1 MATTG
6 LAASSNGRNG
16 GTGLRAGFAPVGK
29 KQERSNSGSGMKLG
43 AKKKK
48 MTIKPFKVTP
58 KLPESFEED
67 TWKKLE
73 AAVHAVHAK
82 QTTALSREELYRS
95 VEDMCTWKMA
105 SRLYTRLGE
114 TCAAHI
120 RSRVEQLLQ
129 HTGGDVNLF
138 LEAVH
143 TLWEDHCEDML
154 VIRTIFLYLD
164 RTYVMQTPHIA
175 SIWDMG
181 LNLVR
186 ENLVQRR
193 SLETKLIDALLE
205 LVEHE
210 RKGEAITRSYLYNLL
225 RMLLSLHLYH
235 ADFETP
241 FLMASERFYLQE
253 GATAVESSSVPQF
266 LLHVEKRLHEEN
278 DRVIH
283 YLDAS
288 TKKQLIAA
296 VENKLLK
303 PHVATLLERGF
314 DELME
319 GGRIDD
325 LKRMYALFA
334 RVDAITDLKTAFSNY
349 IRKNVE
355 KLVVD
360 LQQDKTFV
368 EKVLKLKADLDTV
381 LSNSFQANTDF
392 SFAMKSAMEYAIN
405 VRANRPAELVA
416 KYVDSKLRMGNK
428 GGSETEVESL
438 LDRVMVIFRYVQ
450 GKDVFEAF
458 YKKDLAKRLLVGK
471 SASFDLEKLML
482 SKLKTECGSSFTN
495 KLEGMFK
502 DIDLSQNVMTQF
514 QQHAASRYI
523 PCSLSVDTHRKVI
536 GLTSD
541 SSCRLALETL
551 ASGNRNS
558 PDMQVQVLTTGF
570 WPPYAA
576 VDINLPAS
584 LVPLKEIFDQFYSS
598 KYQGRQLQWQHSL
611 AQCVVKAS
619 FPMAKKELVVSLY
632 QTVVLLCFNGTDSL
646 GFKEIKEQTRIEDG
660 ELRRTLQSLACGKT
674 RVLQKVPKGKEV
686 NDNDS
691 FVFNAGFTNQLFR
704 IKINSIQMKETKKEN
719 EDTHERVF
727 RDRQYQVDAAIVR
740 IMKARKKLSH
750 ALLMTE
756 IFTQVRF
763 PAKAADIKRRI
774 ESLIDREY
782 LERDPNNAQV
792 YNYLA

>member
-1 MATTG
+1 MASTG
-6 LAASSNGRNG
+6 FMSATNGR
-16 GTGLRAGFAPVGK
+16 TDCSR
-29 KQERSNSGSGMKLG
+29 KQERSSIGPGQTLC

-48 MTIKPFKVTP
+48 LTIKPFKNTP
-58 KLPESFEED
+58 KLPERFEDD
-67 TWKKLE
+67 TWTKLV
-73 AAVHAVHAK
+73 AAVHAVYAK
-82 QTTALSREELYRS
+82 EMSSLSREELYRS

-105 SRLYTRLGE
+105 SRLYKRLE
-114 TCAAHI
+114 DTCALHI
-120 RSRVEQLLQ
+120 QKRVEALVPY
-129 HTGGDVNLF
+129 TGGDMDLF

-143 TLWEDHCEDML
+143 QFWEDHCEDML

-181 LNLVR
+181 LNLMR
-186 ENLVQRR
+186 DHLVQHR
-193 SLETKLIDALLE
+193 SLEMKLIEALLN

-210 RKGEAITRSYLYNLL
+210 RKGEAINRSYLYNLL

-235 ADFETP
+235 ADFEAP
-241 FLMASERFYLQE
+241 FLMASERFYQQE
-253 GATAVESSSVPQF
+253 GAVTIEAVSVPQF
-266 LLHVEKRLHEEN
+266 LRHAERRLAEETE
-278 DRVIH
+278 RVNH
-283 YLDAS
+283 YLDVS
-288 TKKQLIAA
+288 TKKQLISV

-303 PHVATLLERGF
+303 PHVGTVVERGF
-314 DELME
+314 ETLMAE
-319 GGRIDD
+319 GRIED
-325 LKRMYALFA
+325 LQRLYALFA
-334 RVDAITDLKTAFSNY
+334 RVDAIPDLKTAFSTY
-349 IRKNVE
+349 IQKNVS
-355 KLVVD
+355 KLVLD
-360 LQQDKTFV
+360 DKQEKTFV
-368 EKVLKLKADLDTV
+368 EKILKLKADLNAV
-381 LSNSFQANTDF
+381 LSDSFQSNTDF
-392 SFAMKSAMEYAIN
+392 AFAMKSAMEHAIN
-405 VRANRPAELVA
+405 IRANRPAELVA
-416 KYVDSKLRMGNK
+416 KFVDSKLRTGNK
-428 GGSETEVESL
+428 GGSEAEVESL
-438 LDRVMVIFRYVQ
+438 LDRVMIIFRYIQ

-482 SKLKTECGSSFTN
+482 SKLKSECGSSFTN

-514 QQHAASRYI
+514 QQHAASRHA
-523 PCSLSVDTHRKVI
+523 VE
-536 GLTSD
+536 
-541 SSCRLALETL
+541 ALQK
-551 ASGNRNS
+551 SNRGI

-576 VDINLPAS
+576 VEINLPAS
-584 LVPLKEIFDQFYSS
+584 LVPLKEIFDKFYSS

-611 AQCVVKAS
+611 AQCVLKGT
-619 FPMAKKELVVSLY
+619 FPSGKKELVVSLY
-632 QTVVLLCFNGTDSL
+632 QTVVLLCFNNADSL
-646 GFKEIKEQTRIEDG
+646 GFKEIQEQTRIEDG

-674 RVLQKVPKGKEV
+674 RVLQKTPKGRDV
-686 NDNDS
+686 NDDDA
-691 FVFNAGFTNQLFR
+691 FVFNWDFKNQLIR

-756 IFTQVRF
+756 IFSQVRF
-763 PAKAADIKRRI
+763 PAKGADIKRRI

-782 LERDPNNAQV
+782 LERDPSNAQM

>member
-1 MATTG
+1 MASTG
-6 LAASSNGRNG
+6 FASNGH
-16 GTGLRAGFAPVGK
+16 TGFGR
-29 KQERSNSGSGMKLG
+29 KQERSSSGSGLKLG

-67 TWKKLE
+67 TWKALE
-73 AAVHAVHAK
+73 AAVHSVHAK
-82 QTTALSREELYRS
+82 HMSALSREELYRS

-105 SRLYTRLGE
+105 ARLYTRLEE
-114 TCAAHI
+114 TCAVHI
-120 RSRVEQLLQ
+120 RERVEDLVQY
-129 HTGGDVNLF
+129 TGGDMNLF

-143 TLWEDHCEDML
+143 RLWEDHCEDML

-181 LNLVR
+181 LNVVR
-186 ENLVQRR
+186 DNLVQRQ

-205 LVEHE
+205 LVENE
-210 RKGEAITRSYLYNLL
+210 RKGEAINRSYLYNLL

-253 GATAVESSSVPQF
+253 GATTVESASVPQF
-266 LLHVEKRLHEEN
+266 LVHVEKRLHEEN
-278 DRVIH
+278 ERVNH

-288 TKKQLIAA
+288 TKKQLISV

-303 PHVATLLERGF
+303 PHVVTLLERGF
-314 DELME
+314 ETLME
-319 GGRIDD
+319 EGRIED
-325 LKRMYALFA
+325 LKRMYALLA
-334 RVDAITDLKTAFSNY
+334 RVDAINDLKTAFSGY
-349 IRKNVE
+349 IQKNVS
-355 KLVVD
+355 KLVMD
-360 LQQDKTFV
+360 DKQEKTFV
-368 EKVLKLKADLDTV
+368 EKVLKLKADLDAV
-381 LSNSFQANTDF
+381 LSDSFQSNTDF
-392 SFAMKSAMEYAIN
+392 SFAMKSAMENAIN

-416 KYVDSKLRMGNK
+416 KFVDSKLRTGNK
-428 GGSETEVESL
+428 GGSEAEVESI
-438 LDRVMVIFRYVQ
+438 LDRVMVIFRYIQ

-514 QQHAASRYI
+514 QQHAASR
-523 PCSLSVDTHRKVI
+523 H
-536 GLTSD
+536 
-541 SSCRLALETL
+541 ALETL
-551 ASGNRNS
+551 HGNR
-558 PDMQVQVLTTGF
+558 VLTTGF

-576 VDINLPAS
+576 VEINLPAA
-584 LVPLKEIFDQFYSS
+584 LVPLKEIFDKFYSS

-611 AQCVVKAS
+611 AQCVVKAT
-619 FPMAKKELVVSLY
+619 FPSGKKELVVSLY
-632 QTVVLLCFNGTDSL
+632 QTVVLLCFNGADEL
-646 GFKEIKEQTRIEDG
+646 AFKEIKEQTRIEDG

-674 RVLQKVPKGKEV
+674 RVLQKVPKGKDV
-686 NDNDS
+686 NDSDS
-691 FVFNAGFTNQLFR
+691 FVFNAQFTNQFIR

-756 IFTQVRF
+756 IFSQVRF

-782 LERDPNNAQV
+782 LERDSSNAQM

>member
-1 MATTG
+1 MA
-6 LAASSNGRNG
+6 SP
-16 GTGLRAGFAPVGK
+16 GFAPAANGRTGFSR
-29 KQERSNSGSGMKLG
+29 KQERSSSSSSSGLKLG

-48 MTIKPFKVTP
+48 MTIKPFKITP
-58 KLPESFEED
+58 KLPETFEQD
-67 TWKKLE
+67 TWAKLQ
-73 AAVHAVHAK
+73 AAVHAVHA
-82 QTTALSREELYRS
+82 QQMSALSREELYRS

-105 SRLYTRLGE
+105 ARLYTRLEE
-114 TCAAHI
+114 TCAVHV
-120 RSRVEQLLQ
+120 RGRVEELLQ
-129 HTGGDVNLF
+129 YTGGDMNLF

-143 TLWEDHCEDML
+143 KLWEDHCEDML

-186 ENLVQRR
+186 DNLVERR

-205 LVEHE
+205 LVELE
-210 RKGEAITRSYLYNLL
+210 RKGEASNRSYLYNLL

-241 FLMASERFYLQE
+241 FLTASERFYLQE
-253 GATAVESSSVPQF
+253 GATTVESASVPQF
-266 LLHVEKRLHEEN
+266 LVHVEKRLYEEN
-278 DRVIH
+278 ERVNS
-283 YLDAS
+283 YLDSS
-288 TKKQLIAA
+288 TKKQLISV
-296 VENKLLK
+296 VESKLLK
-303 PHVATLLERGF
+303 PHVTTLLERGF
-314 DELME
+314 ETLME
-319 GGRIDD
+319 EGRIED

-334 RVDAITDLKTAFSNY
+334 RVDAINDLKTAFSNY
-349 IRKNVE
+349 IQKNVS
-355 KLVVD
+355 KLVMD
-360 LQQDKTFV
+360 DQQEKTFV
-368 EKVLKLKADLDTV
+368 EKVLKLKADLDAV
-381 LSNSFQANTDF
+381 LSDSFQSNTDF
-392 SFAMKSAMEYAIN
+392 SFAMKSAMENAIN

-416 KYVDSKLRMGNK
+416 KFVDSKLRTGNK
-428 GGSETEVESL
+428 GGSEAEVENL
-438 LDRVMVIFRYVQ
+438 LDRVMVIFRYIQ

-514 QQHAASRYI
+514 QQHAASR
-523 PCSLSVDTHRKVI
+523 HE
-536 GLTSD
+536 
-541 SSCRLALETL
+541 LEVL
-551 ASGNRNS
+551 HGNRGI

-576 VDINLPAS
+576 VEINLPAA
-584 LVPLKEIFDQFYSS
+584 LVPLKDIFDKFYSS

-611 AQCVVKAS
+611 AQCVVKAT
-619 FPMAKKELVVSLY
+619 FPSGKKELVVSLY
-632 QTVVLLCFNGTDSL
+632 QTVVLLCFNGADSL

-686 NDNDS
+686 NDDDS
-691 FVFNAGFTNQLFR
+691 FVFNTTFTNQFIR

-782 LERDPNNAQV
+782 LERDQTNAQM

>member
-1 MATTG
+1 MASTG
-6 LAASSNGRNG
+6 FVSSPHGH
-16 GTGLRAGFAPVGK
+16 TGFNR
-29 KQERSNSGSGMKLG
+29 KQERSSSGAGLKLG
-43 AKKKK
+43 TKKKK
-48 MTIKPFKVTP
+48 MTIKPFKTIP
-58 KLPESFEED
+58 KLPESFEAD
-67 TWKKLE
+67 TWAKLL
-73 AAVHAVHAK
+73 AAVHAVYGK
-82 QTTALSREELYRS
+82 ETSTLSREELYRS

-105 SRLYTRLGE
+105 PQLYKRLEE
-114 TCAAHI
+114 TCALHI
-120 RSRVEQLLQ
+120 QDRVEQLM
-129 HTGGDVNLF
+129 HYTGGDMEGF

-143 TLWEDHCEDML
+143 RLWVDHCDDML
-154 VIRTIFLYLD
+154 VLRTIFLYLD

-175 SIWDMG
+175 SIYDMG
-181 LNLVR
+181 LNVMR

-193 SLETKLIDALLE
+193 TLETKLIEALLE
-205 LVEHE
+205 LVRQE
-210 RKGEAITRSYLYNLL
+210 RKGEAVNRSYLYTLIK
-225 RMLLSLHLYH
+225 MLLSLHLYH

-241 FLMASERFYLQE
+241 FLMASERFYMQE
-253 GATAVESSSVPQF
+253 GATTVESVSVPQF
-266 LLHVEKRLHEEN
+266 LLHAEKRLHEETE
-278 DRVIH
+278 RVNH

-288 TKKQLIAA
+288 TKKHLIAV

-314 DELME
+314 ETLME
-319 GGRIDD
+319 EKRIDS
-325 LKRMYALFA
+325 LKRMYTLFA
-334 RVDAITDLKTAFSNY
+334 RVHAIDDIKSAFSTY
-349 IRKNVE
+349 IQKHVS
-355 KLVVD
+355 KLVLD
-360 LQQDKTFV
+360 DQQEKTFV
-368 EKVLKLKADLDTV
+368 EKILKLKADLDAV
-381 LSNSFQANTDF
+381 LSESFESNSDF
-392 SFAMKSAMEYAIN
+392 LFAMKSAMEKAIN

-416 KYVDSKLRMGNK
+416 KFVDSKLRTGNK
-428 GGSETEVESL
+428 GGSEAEVEAL
-438 LDRVMVIFRYVQ
+438 LDRVMVIFRYIQ

-514 QQHAASRYI
+514 QQHAASRHAI
-523 PCSLSVDTHRKVI
+523 
-536 GLTSD
+536 
-541 SSCRLALETL
+541 ETL
-551 ASGNRNS
+551 QQTHGV

-576 VDINLPAS
+576 VEINLPAA
-584 LVPLKEIFDQFYSS
+584 LVPLKEIFDNFYSS

-611 AQCVVKAS
+611 AQCVVKGT
-619 FPMAKKELVVSLY
+619 FPSGKKELVVSLY
-632 QTVVLLCFNGTDSL
+632 QTVVLLCFNGVDSL
-646 GFKEIKEQTRIEDG
+646 GFKEIKEQARIEDQ

-674 RVLQKVPKGKEV
+674 RVLQKVPKGREV
-686 NDNDS
+686 NDDDV
-691 FVFNAGFTNQLFR
+691 FVFNSKFTHQLIR

-750 ALLMTE
+750 ALLMAE

-782 LERDPNNAQV
+782 LERDSTNAQM

>member
-1 MATTG
+1 MASTG
-6 LAASSNGRNG
+6 LSTSSNGR
-16 GTGLRAGFAPVGK
+16 TGFSSVGR
-29 KQERSNSGSGMKLG
+29 KQERSNSGSGLKLG

-58 KLPESFEED
+58 KLPESFEDD

-73 AAVHAVHAK
+73 AAVHNVHAK
-82 QTTALSREELYRS
+82 QTSVLSREELYRS

-105 SRLYTRLGE
+105 PRLYTRLEE
-114 TCAAHI
+114 TCAVHI
-120 RSRVEQLLQ
+120 QERVEKLVQY
-129 HTGGDVNLF
+129 TAGDMNLF

-143 TLWEDHCEDML
+143 RLWEDHCEDML

-186 ENLVQRR
+186 DNLVQRR

-205 LVEHE
+205 LVELE
-210 RKGEAITRSYLYNLL
+210 RKGEAINRSYLYNLL

-253 GATAVESSSVPQF
+253 GAAIVESASVPQF
-266 LLHVEKRLHEEN
+266 LVHVEKRLHEEN
-278 DRVIH
+278 ERVIH

-288 TKKQLIAA
+288 TKKQLISV
-296 VENKLLK
+296 VESKLLK

-314 DELME
+314 EMLME
-319 GGRIDD
+319 EGKTED

-334 RVDAITDLKTAFSNY
+334 KVDAITDLKTAFSNY
-349 IRKNVE
+349 IRKNVSQ
-355 KLVVD
+355 LVMD
-360 LQQDKTFV
+360 DKQEKTFV
-368 EKVLKLKADLDTV
+368 DKVLKLKADLDRV
-381 LSNSFQANTDF
+381 LSDSFQANTDF
-392 SFAMKSAMEYAIN
+392 AFAMKSAMENAIN

-416 KYVDSKLRMGNK
+416 KFVDSKLRTGNK
-428 GGSETEVESL
+428 GGSEAEVESL
-438 LDRVMVIFRYVQ
+438 LDRVMVIFRYIQ

-514 QQHAASRYI
+514 QQHAASR
-523 PCSLSVDTHRKVI
+523 
-536 GLTSD
+536 
-541 SSCRLALETL
+541 LALENL
-551 ASGNRNS
+551 SSRGI

-576 VDINLPAS
+576 VEINLPAS

-611 AQCVVKAS
+611 AQCVVKAT
-619 FPMAKKELVVSLY
+619 FPSGRKELVVSLY
-632 QTVVLLCFNGTDSL
+632 QTVVLLCFNGPDSL
-646 GFKEIKEQTRIEDG
+646 SFKEIKEQTRIEDG
-660 ELRRTLQSLACGKT
+660 ELRRTLQSLACGKV
-674 RVLQKVPKGKEV
+674 RVLQKTPRGKDV
-686 NDNDS
+686 NDDDS
-691 FVFNAGFTNQLFR
+691 FEFNKSFVNQFIR

-782 LERDPNNAQV
+782 LERDSNNAQM

>member
-1 MATTG
+1 MAFTDLT
-6 LAASSNGRNG
+6 SSANGRTSFSR
-16 GTGLRAGFAPVGK
+16 GTD
-29 KQERSNSGSGMKLG
+29 RSNSKGLKLG
-43 AKKKK
+43 ATMKKK

-58 KLPESFEED
+58 KLPESFEEN
-67 TWKKLE
+67 TWKTLE
-73 AAVHAVHAK
+73 EAVHAVHEK
-82 QTTALSREELYRS
+82 QMSSLSREELYRS

-105 SRLYTRLGE
+105 ARLYTRLEE
-114 TCAAHI
+114 TCAVHV
-120 RSRVEQLLQ
+120 RERVEDLVQY
-129 HTGGDVNLF
+129 TGGNMDLF

-143 TLWEDHCEDML
+143 RLWEDHCEDML

-164 RTYVMQTPHIA
+164 RTYVMQTPHVA

-186 ENLVQRR
+186 NNFVQRQ
-193 SLETKLIDALLE
+193 SMETMLIDALLE
-205 LVEHE
+205 LVESE
-210 RKGEAITRSYLYNLL
+210 RQGKAINRTHLYTLL
-225 RMLLSLHLYH
+225 RMLLALHLYH

-253 GATAVESSSVPQF
+253 GAAMIECVSVSQF
-266 LLHVEKRLHEEN
+266 LVHVEKRLHDEIE
-278 DRVIH
+278 RVNH
-283 YLDAS
+283 YLDVS
-288 TKKQLIAA
+288 TKKQLILV
-296 VENKLLK
+296 VESKLLK

-314 DELME
+314 ESLMH
-319 GGRIDD
+319 GGRIGD
-325 LKRMYALFA
+325 LKRMYTLLA
-334 RVDAITDLKTAFSNY
+334 RVDAINDLKTAFSDY
-349 IRKNVE
+349 IRKNVS
-355 KLVVD
+355 KLVMD
-360 LQQDKTFV
+360 EKQEKNFV
-368 EKVLKLKADLDTV
+368 EKVLKLKADLDAA
-381 LSNSFQANTDF
+381 LSNSFQSNVDF
-392 SFAMKSAMEYAIN
+392 SFAMKSAMETAIN

-416 KYVDSKLRMGNK
+416 KFVDAKLRTGNK
-428 GGSETEVESL
+428 GGTEAEVESL
-438 LDRVMVIFRYVQ
+438 LDRVMFIFRYIQ

-514 QQHAASRYI
+514 QQHAASRN
-523 PCSLSVDTHRKVI
+523 
-536 GLTSD
+536 
-541 SSCRLALETL
+541 ALEAL
-551 ASGNRNS
+551 HGHRGI
-558 PDMQVQVLTTGF
+558 PDMHVQVLTTGF

-576 VDINLPAS
+576 VEINLPAS
-584 LVPLKEIFDQFYSS
+584 LVSLKEIFDKFYSS

-611 AQCVVKAS
+611 AQCVVKAA
-619 FPMAKKELVVSLY
+619 FPSGKKELVVSLY
-632 QTVVLLCFNGTDSL
+632 QTVVLLCFNGADSL
-646 GFKEIKEQTRIEDG
+646 GYKEIKEQTRIEDG

-674 RVLQKVPKGKEV
+674 RVLQKVPKGKDV
-686 NDNDS
+686 NDDDL
-691 FVFNAGFTNQLFR
+691 FEFNTHFTNQFIR

-740 IMKARKKLSH
+740 VMKARKKLSH
-750 ALLMTE
+750 ALLMSE
-756 IFTQVRF
+756 IFTQIRF

-782 LERDPNNAQV
+782 LERDSTNAQM

>member
-1 MATTG
+1 MASTG
-6 LAASSNGRNG
+6 FTSSSNGR
-16 GTGLRAGFAPVGK
+16 TGFRRN
-29 KQERSNSGSGMKLG
+29 QERSNNVGLKLN
-43 AKKKK
+43 ATKKK
-48 MTIKPFKVTP
+48 MTIKPFKITP
-58 KLPESFEED
+58 KLPESFEKD
-67 TWKKLE
+67 TWNKLE
-73 AAVHAVHAK
+73 TAVHAVHAK
-82 QTTALSREELYRS
+82 QMSALSREELYRS
-95 VEDMCTWKMA
+95 VEDLCTWKMA
-105 SRLYTRLGE
+105 ARLYTRLKE
-114 TCAAHI
+114 TCAVHI
-120 RSRVEQLLQ
+120 RERVQDLVEY
-129 HTGGDVNLF
+129 TGGDLDLF

-143 TLWEDHCEDML
+143 QLWEDHCEDML

-186 ENLVQRR
+186 DNLVQRR

-205 LVEHE
+205 LVESE
-210 RKGEAITRSYLYNLL
+210 RKGEAINRSYLYNLL
-225 RMLLSLHLYH
+225 RMLLSLHLYYT
-235 ADFETP
+235 DFETP
-241 FLMASERFYLQE
+241 FLMASERFYMHE
-253 GATAVESSSVPQF
+253 GATTIESASVPQF
-266 LLHVEKRLHEEN
+266 LVHVEKRLYEEN
-278 DRVIH
+278 ERVVN

-288 TKKQLIAA
+288 TKKQLISV
-296 VENKLLK
+296 VERKMLK
-303 PHVATLLERGF
+303 PHVTTLLERGF
-314 DELME
+314 ETLME
-319 GGRIDD
+319 EGRIDD

-334 RVDAITDLKTAFSNY
+334 RVDAISDLKIAFSSY
-349 IRKNVE
+349 IQKNVS
-355 KLVVD
+355 KLVMD
-360 LQQDKTFV
+360 DKQEKTFV
-368 EKVLKLKADLDTV
+368 EKILKLKADLDAV
-381 LSNSFQANTDF
+381 LTDSFQMNSEF
-392 SFAMKSAMEYAIN
+392 LFAMKSAMENAIN

-416 KYVDSKLRMGNK
+416 KYVDSKLRTGNK
-428 GGSETEVESL
+428 GGSEAEVESL
-438 LDRVMVIFRYVQ
+438 LDRVMVIFRYIQ

-502 DIDLSQNVMTQF
+502 DIDLSQNVMVQF
-514 QQHAASRYI
+514 QQHAASRN
-523 PCSLSVDTHRKVI
+523 
-536 GLTSD
+536 
-541 SSCRLALETL
+541 ALETL
-551 ASGNRNS
+551 HEKRGI

-576 VDINLPAS
+576 VEINLPTS
-584 LVPLKEIFDQFYSS
+584 LVPLKEIFDKFYSS

-611 AQCVVKAS
+611 AQCVVKAA
-619 FPMAKKELVVSLY
+619 FPSGKKELVVSLY

-646 GFKEIKEQTRIEDG
+646 SFKEIKEQTRIEDG

-674 RVLQKVPKGKEV
+674 RVLQKVPKGKDV
-686 NDNDS
+686 NDDDL
-691 FVFNAGFTNQLFR
+691 FVYNAQFTNQFIR

-782 LERDPNNAQV
+782 LERDSSNAQM

>member
-1 MATTG
+1 MASTG
-6 LAASSNGRNG
+6 FVSSPNGP
-16 GTGLRAGFAPVGK
+16 AGCDRQ
-29 KQERSNSGSGMKLG
+29 QERNCSGSGLKLG
-43 AKKKK
+43 TKKKK

-58 KLPESFEED
+58 KLPETFEAD
-67 TWKKLE
+67 TWIKLS
-73 AAVHAVHAK
+73 AAVHAVHVK
-82 QTTALSREELYRS
+82 EMSTLSREELYRS

-105 SRLYTRLGE
+105 ASLYKRLEKACALYIQKRVEELVQYTGGE
-114 TCAAHI
+114 TN
-120 RSRVEQLLQ
+120 V
-129 HTGGDVNLF
+129 F

-143 TLWEDHCEDML
+143 KLWEDHCDDML

-181 LNLVR
+181 LNLMR
-186 ENLVQRR
+186 DNLVQRQ
-193 SLETKLIDALLE
+193 SLEKKLIDVLLE

-210 RKGEAITRSYLYNLL
+210 RKGEAINRSYLYNLL
-225 RMLLSLHLYH
+225 KMLLSLHLYH
-235 ADFETP
+235 QDFETP
-241 FLMASERFYLQE
+241 FLIASERFYLQE
-253 GATAVESSSVPQF
+253 GATLVESMSVPQF
-266 LLHVEKRLHEEN
+266 LMHAEKRLHEETE
-278 DRVIH
+278 RVNH

-288 TKKQLIAA
+288 TKKQLIAV
-296 VENKLLK
+296 VEKKLLQ

-314 DELME
+314 DTLME
-319 GGRIDD
+319 EKRIEDV
-325 LKRMYALFA
+325 KRMYALFA
-334 RVDAITDLKTAFSNY
+334 RVNAIDDLKIAFSNY
-349 IRKNVE
+349 IQNNVS
-355 KLVVD
+355 KLVMD
-360 LQQDKTFV
+360 DQQEKTFV
-368 EKVLKLKADLDTV
+368 EKLLKLKADLDAV
-381 LSNSFQANTDF
+381 LSESFQSNSDF
-392 SFAMKSAMEYAIN
+392 SFAMKSAMEKAIN

-416 KYVDSKLRMGNK
+416 KFVDMKLRTGNK
-428 GGSETEVESL
+428 GGSEAEVEAL
-438 LDRVMVIFRYVQ
+438 LDRVMVIFRYIQ

-514 QQHAASRYI
+514 QQHAASRQ
-523 PCSLSVDTHRKVI
+523 
-536 GLTSD
+536 
-541 SSCRLALETL
+541 ALETL
-551 ASGNRNS
+551 QVNHGV

-576 VDINLPAS
+576 VEINLPPA
-584 LVPLKEIFDQFYSS
+584 LVPLKEMFDKFYSS

-611 AQCVVKAS
+611 AQCVVKGN
-619 FPMAKKELVVSLY
+619 FPSGKKELVVSLY
-632 QTVVLLCFNGTDSL
+632 QTVVLLCFNGADKL
-646 GFKEIKEQTRIEDG
+646 GFKEIREQARIEDG
-660 ELRRTLQSLACGKT
+660 ELRRTLQSLACGKI
-674 RVLQKVPKGKEV
+674 RVLQKIPKGREI
-686 NDNDS
+686 NDDDI
-691 FVFNAGFTNQLFR
+691 FTFNSSFTNQLIR

-750 ALLMTE
+750 ALLMAE
-756 IFTQVRF
+756 IFTQIRF

-782 LERDPNNAQV
+782 LERDSTNAQM

>member
-1 MATTG
+1 MASTD
-6 LAASSNGRNG
+6 LAASAANGRTSFSRSG
-16 GTGLRAGFAPVGK
+16 SERSARTGL
-29 KQERSNSGSGMKLG
+29 KLG
-43 AKKKK
+43 AKPKKK

-58 KLPESFEED
+58 KLPEAFEET
-67 TWKKLE
+67 TWKTLE
-73 AAVHAVHAK
+73 DAVHAVHRK
-82 QTTALSREELYRS
+82 QMTSLSREELYRS

-105 SRLYTRLGE
+105 TRLYTRLEE
-114 TCAAHI
+114 TCAVHV
-120 RSRVEQLLQ
+120 RERVEELAQYM
-129 HTGGDVNLF
+129 GGNKDLF

-143 TLWEDHCEDML
+143 RLWEDHCEDML

-164 RTYVMQTPHIA
+164 RTYVMQTPHVA

-186 ENLVQRR
+186 DNFVQRQ
-193 SLETKLIDALLE
+193 SMETMLIDSLLD
-205 LVEHE
+205 LVESE
-210 RKGEAITRSYLYNLL
+210 REGKAINRTYLYALL

-241 FLMASERFYLQE
+241 FLMASERFYLHE
-253 GATAVESSSVPQF
+253 GATTIECMSVSQF
-266 LLHVEKRLHEEN
+266 LVHVEKRLHDEIE
-278 DRVIH
+278 RVNN

-288 TKKQLIAA
+288 TKKQLILV
-296 VENKLLK
+296 VESKLLK

-314 DELME
+314 ELLME
-319 GGRIDD
+319 EGRIDD

-334 RVDAITDLKTAFSNY
+334 RVDAINDLKTAFSDY
-349 IRKNVE
+349 IRKNVS
-355 KLVVD
+355 KLVMD
-360 LQQDKTFV
+360 DKQEKAFV
-368 EKVLKLKADLDTV
+368 EKVLKLKADLDAA
-381 LSNSFQANTDF
+381 LSDSFQSNVDF
-392 SFAMKSAMEYAIN
+392 SFAMKSAMETAIN

-416 KYVDSKLRMGNK
+416 KFVDAKLRTGNK
-428 GGSETEVESL
+428 GGTEAEVESL
-438 LDRVMVIFRYVQ
+438 LDRVMFIFRYIQ

-502 DIDLSQNVMTQF
+502 DIDLSQNVMSQF
-514 QQHAASRYI
+514 QQHAASRN
-523 PCSLSVDTHRKVI
+523 
-536 GLTSD
+536 
-541 SSCRLALETL
+541 ALEAL
-551 ASGNRNS
+551 HGHCGI

-576 VDINLPAS
+576 VEINLPAS
-584 LVPLKEIFDQFYSS
+584 LVPLKEIFDKFYSS

-611 AQCVVKAS
+611 AQCVVKAA
-619 FPMAKKELVVSLY
+619 FPSGKKELVVSLY
-632 QTVVLLCFNGTDSL
+632 QTVVLLCFNGADSL
-646 GFKEIKEQTRIEDG
+646 GYKEIKEQTRIEDG

-674 RVLQKVPKGKEV
+674 RVLQKVPKGKDV
-686 NDNDS
+686 NDDDV
-691 FVFNAGFTNQLFR
+691 FVFNSHFTNQFIR

-750 ALLMTE
+750 ALLMSE

-782 LERDPNNAQV
+782 LERDSTNAQM

>member
-1 MATTG
+1 MASTG
-6 LAASSNGRNG
+6 FASSNGR
-16 GTGLRAGFAPVGK
+16 TGFSR
-29 KQERSNSGSGMKLG
+29 KQERSNSGSGLKMG
-43 AKKKK
+43 TKKKK

-58 KLPESFEED
+58 KLPETFEED
-67 TWKKLE
+67 TWTRLE
-73 AAVHAVHAK
+73 AAVRSVHAK
-82 QTTALSREELYRS
+82 QMSALSREELYRS

-105 SRLYTRLGE
+105 ARLYTRLEE
-114 TCAAHI
+114 TCATHI
-120 RSRVEQLLQ
+120 KERVEDLVKF
-129 HTGGDVNLF
+129 TGGDTDLF

-143 TLWEDHCEDML
+143 RLWEDHCEDML

-186 ENLVQRR
+186 DNLVQRR
-193 SLETKLIDALLE
+193 ALESKLIDALLE

-210 RKGEAITRSYLYNLL
+210 RKGEAINRSYLYNLL
-225 RMLLSLHLYH
+225 RMLLALHLYH
-235 ADFETP
+235 ADFEAP
-241 FLMASERFYLQE
+241 FLMASERFYQQE
-253 GATAVESSSVPQF
+253 GITTVEAVSVPQF
-266 LLHVEKRLHEEN
+266 LAHVEKRLLEEN
-278 DRVIH
+278 ERVNH

-288 TKKQLIAA
+288 TKKQLISV
-296 VENKLLK
+296 VESKLLK

-314 DELME
+314 ETLMASN
-319 GGRIDD
+319 RIED
-325 LKRMYALFA
+325 LKRMYSLLA
-334 RVDAITDLKTAFSNY
+334 RVDAINDLKTAFSNY
-349 IRKNVE
+349 IQKNVSQLVMNDQQE
-355 KLVVD
+355 KAFVD
-360 LQQDKTFV
+360 
-368 EKVLKLKADLDTV
+368 KVLKLKAELDAV
-381 LSNSFQANTDF
+381 LSDSFQSNTDF
-392 SFAMKSAMEYAIN
+392 AFAMKSAMENAIN

-416 KYVDSKLRMGNK
+416 KFVDSKLRTGNK
-428 GGSETEVESL
+428 GGSEAEVESL
-438 LDRVMVIFRYVQ
+438 LDRVMVIFRYIQ

-514 QQHAASRYI
+514 QQHSASRN
-523 PCSLSVDTHRKVI
+523 
-536 GLTSD
+536 
-541 SSCRLALETL
+541 ALE
-551 ASGNRNS
+551 SMHGH

-576 VDINLPAS
+576 VEINLPAA
-584 LVPLKEIFDQFYSS
+584 LVPMKEIFDKFYSS

-611 AQCVVKAS
+611 AQCIVKAI
-619 FPMAKKELVVSLY
+619 FPTGKAGRKELVVSLY
-632 QTVVLLCFNGTDSL
+632 QTVVLLCFNGADSL

-660 ELRRTLQSLACGKT
+660 ELRRTLQSLACSKT
-674 RVLQKVPKGKEV
+674 RVLQKVPRGKDV
-686 NDNDS
+686 NDDDS
-691 FVFNAGFTNQLFR
+691 FVFNSQFTNQLTR

-763 PAKAADIKRRI
+763 PAKAADVKRRI

-782 LERDPNNAQV
+782 LERDSNNAQM

>member
-1 MATTG
+1 MASTG
-6 LAASSNGRNG
+6 FANG
-16 GTGLRAGFAPVGK
+16 RAGFSR
-29 KQERSNSGSGMKLG
+29 KQERSGSGNGLKLG

-58 KLPESFEED
+58 RLPEAFEQD
-67 TWKKLE
+67 TWAKLQ
-73 AAVHAVHAK
+73 AAVQAVHAK
-82 QTTALSREELYRS
+82 HMSALSREELYRS

-105 SRLYTRLGE
+105 ARLYTRLEE
-114 TCAAHI
+114 TCAVHI
-120 RSRVEQLLQ
+120 RASVEDLLQ
-129 HTGGDVNLF
+129 YTGGDMNLF

-143 TLWEDHCEDML
+143 KLWEDHCEDML

-186 ENLVQRR
+186 DNLVERR

-210 RKGEAITRSYLYNLL
+210 RKGEAINRSYLYNLL

-241 FLMASERFYLQE
+241 FLTASERFYLHE
-253 GATAVESSSVPQF
+253 GATTVESASVPQF
-266 LLHVEKRLHEEN
+266 LVHVEKRLHEEN
-278 DRVIH
+278 ERVNN
-283 YLDAS
+283 YLDSS
-288 TKKQLIAA
+288 TKKQLISV
-296 VENKLLK
+296 VESKLLK

-314 DELME
+314 ETLME
-319 GGRIDD
+319 EGRIED

-334 RVDAITDLKTAFSNY
+334 RVDAINDLKAAFSNY
-349 IRKNVE
+349 IQKNVS
-355 KLVVD
+355 KLVMD
-360 LQQDKTFV
+360 DQQEKTFV
-368 EKVLKLKADLDTV
+368 EKVLKLKADLDAV
-381 LSNSFQANTDF
+381 LSDSFQSNTDF
-392 SFAMKSAMEYAIN
+392 SFAMKSAMENAIN

-416 KYVDSKLRMGNK
+416 KFVDSKLRTGNK
-428 GGSETEVESL
+428 GGSEAEVENL
-438 LDRVMVIFRYVQ
+438 LDRVMVIFRYIQ

-495 KLEGMFK
+495 KLE
-502 DIDLSQNVMTQF
+502 
-514 QQHAASRYI
+514 
-523 PCSLSVDTHRKVI
+523 
-536 GLTSD
+536 
-541 SSCRLALETL
+541 TL
-551 ASGNRNS
+551 HGNRGI

-576 VDINLPAS
+576 VEINLPAA
-584 LVPLKEIFDQFYSS
+584 LVPLKDIFDKFYSS

-611 AQCVVKAS
+611 AQCVVKAT
-619 FPMAKKELVVSLY
+619 FPSGKKELVVSLY
-632 QTVVLLCFNGTDSL
+632 QTVVLLCFNGADSL

-674 RVLQKVPKGKEV
+674 RVLQKVPKGKDV
-686 NDNDS
+686 NDDDS
-691 FVFNAGFTNQLFR
+691 FVFNTNFTNQFIR

-782 LERDPNNAQV
+782 LERDQSNAQM